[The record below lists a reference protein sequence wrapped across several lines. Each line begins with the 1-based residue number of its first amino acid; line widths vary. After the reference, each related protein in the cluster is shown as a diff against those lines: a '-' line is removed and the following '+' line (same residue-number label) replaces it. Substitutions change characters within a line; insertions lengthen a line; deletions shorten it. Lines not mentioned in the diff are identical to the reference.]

1 MASFHNAFICAGL
14 AAALWTCVGLSLSLR
29 LMPRSLAWPAAPA
42 LGWAVHSA
50 VVFPIFCIF
59 GMARATVFAVTA
71 ATVFASF
78 VTLSRA
84 VNPVKSILD
93 GIPVWAAVAAAI
105 LSAAIMALILPQI
118 TSGGVVFADVIF
130 DHSKVAMIDEMA
142 RLGVPAANPFFGES
156 DGLDRLTYYYLW
168 HFSAAELVVLTGL
181 TGWEADAGMTWFTAF
196 SSLTLMMGYA
206 RLLSKRPASAAWVL
220 ILATAFSIRPILA
233 MLFGREMTYAVTGW
247 PTGFGAW
254 LFQMTWAPQHVA
266 SAGCLL
272 IAVFFLVELSKRPSA
287 LTTIAFSLV
296 VAAAFESSTWV
307 GGVTFP
313 LAAAA
318 VGSLILFRIEPD
330 ARVHFALSA
339 VGAAVLAMAI
349 SSPFIY
355 DQFHASALR
364 ANGFPIGIWPYYVL
378 GDETPESVRSLLDV
392 PAYWSVFLF
401 TEFAAF
407 YPTGIIMLVLL
418 IKDKWLPRW
427 RKVYLAPLGALALV
441 SLMVGGMLASR
452 LGENNDLAW
461 RGVLPAILVLIVFS
475 AAGLSRYLGS
485 MRPGYVLPAVA
496 LIGLASFEGV
506 WNLSQNIHIQ
516 SKQPSTLFEAS
527 AGMWAAVR
535 KFSNGD
541 ERVANNPRFLSDM
554 TRWPINLS
562 WALLSN
568 RPSCYAG
575 KGFGPF
581 APRTKLP
588 LEDVELQF
596 ERVFSGHPEAEDLD
610 QFANRYNCRVIVVTP
625 QDGAWNSDPF
635 GSSPLYALVDSNAD
649 AWRIYRRRASGNEG
663 TN

>member
-1 MASFHNAFICAGL
+1 MASFQNAFICAGL
-14 AAALWTCVGLSLSLR
+14 AAALWTCVGLSLSSR

-50 VVFPIFCIF
+50 VVFPIFCIS
-59 GMARATVFAVTA
+59 GMTKVTVATVTA
-71 ATVFASF
+71 ITLVASLIA
-78 VTLSRA
+78 LSRA
-84 VNPVKSILD
+84 AYPVKSVLD
-93 GIPVWAAVAAAI
+93 SIPAWAVGAAAV
-105 LSAAIMALILPQI
+105 LSAAIMALIVPQI
-118 TSGGVVFADVIF
+118 TTGGVVFAEVIF

-142 RLGVPAANPFFGES
+142 RLGVPAGNPFFGES

-168 HFSAAELVVLTGL
+168 HFSAAELVILTGL
-181 TGWEADAGMTWFTAF
+181 SGWEADAGMTWFTAF
-196 SSLTLMMGYA
+196 SSLTLMMGFA
-206 RLLSKRPASAAWVL
+206 RLLSARPASAGWVL
-220 ILATAFSIRPILA
+220 ILATAFSIRPILS
-233 MLFGREMTYAVTGW
+233 MLFGRDIAFAVTGW

-266 SAGCLL
+266 SAGCVL
-272 IAVFFLVELSKRPSA
+272 IAIVFLVELSRKRSF
-287 LTTIAFSLV
+287 LITIVLSLV

-313 LAAAA
+313 LAAA
-318 VGSLILFRIEPD
+318 VIGSLLFFRIEPD
-330 ARVHFALSA
+330 ARVQFALSA

-355 DQFHASALR
+355 DQFRASVLR
-364 ANGFPIGIWPYYVL
+364 ANGSPVGIWPYYVL

-407 YPTGIIMLVLL
+407 YPTGIIMFVLL
-418 IKDKWLPRW
+418 VRDRWLPRW
-427 RKVYLAPLGALALV
+427 RKAYLAPSGVLALV
-441 SLMVGGMLASR
+441 SLIVGSLLASR

-461 RGVLPAILVLIVFS
+461 RGVLPAIFVLIAFS

-485 MRPGYVLPAVA
+485 MRLGYVLPAVA
-496 LIGLASFEGV
+496 LIVLASFEGV

-516 SKQPSTLFEAS
+516 SKQPSSLFEKS

-535 KFSNGD
+535 KQSNGD

-575 KGFGPF
+575 SAFGPF
-581 APRTKLP
+581 APRTRLP
-588 LEDVELQF
+588 LEGVELQF
-596 ERVFSGHPEAEDLD
+596 ERVFAGRPEAEDID
-610 QFANRYNCRVIVVTP
+610 QFANRYNCDVVVVTS
-625 QDGAWNSDPF
+625 QDGAWSNDPF
-635 GSSPLYALVDSNAD
+635 LSNPLYALVDSSAD
-649 AWRIYRRRASGNEG
+649 AWRIYKRRASKAK
-663 TN
+663 